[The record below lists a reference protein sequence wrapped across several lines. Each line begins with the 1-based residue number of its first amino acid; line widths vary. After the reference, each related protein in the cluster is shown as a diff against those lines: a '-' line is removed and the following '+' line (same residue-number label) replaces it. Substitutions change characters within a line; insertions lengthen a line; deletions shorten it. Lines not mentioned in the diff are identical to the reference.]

1 MTSVQN
7 QLKIR
12 FVVTVDG
19 VASKFSL
26 RNTVLN
32 VGNGLALLGIT
43 TVIGEFFL
51 LYFAKE
57 RKNVSEKKYDYIQVR
72 INFNFPPRFHG
83 KATFGVFFCCTMS
96 VRLSSLN
103 EEKKF

>member
-1 MTSVQN
+1 M
-7 QLKIR
+7 R

-19 VASKFSL
+19 IAGKFSVK
-26 RNTVLN
+26 NTILN

-57 RKNVSEKKYDYIQVR
+57 KKNIAEKKYDYV
-72 INFNFPPRFHG
+72 G
-83 KATFGVFFCCTMS
+83 KRRNALPNS
-96 VRLSSLN
+96 QLSSVIRSMGN
-103 EEKKF
+103 CCP